1 MQVLSEAIIDLPPTA
16 MATTLASHLSLTLP
30 SHFTLQTFSA
40 VQFWLEGIFFTA
52 FGIVGL
58 VGALVT
64 IGVLATKDLR
74 DS

>member
-1 MQVLSEAIIDLPPTA
+1 MAVSKQYKEMKFTQLSHPPFISA
-16 MATTLASHLSLTLP
+16 HL
-30 SHFTLQTFSA
+30 LQTFST

-64 IGVLATKDLR
+64 IAVLATKDLR
-74 DS
+74 DSH